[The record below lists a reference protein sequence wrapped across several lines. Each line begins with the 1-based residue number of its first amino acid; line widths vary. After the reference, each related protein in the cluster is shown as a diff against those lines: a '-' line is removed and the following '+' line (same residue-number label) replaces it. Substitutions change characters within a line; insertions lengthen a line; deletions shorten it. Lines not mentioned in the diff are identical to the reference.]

1 MKSNKKNKSD
11 EKKVRFR
18 ANLLASSNGNI
29 VWIISMTVLSF
40 VLSVSLSY
48 ISSSIL
54 KDVSIMVAFVVV
66 FAIVLLN
73 IISDT
78 IGTAVTAAEEKPFH
92 GMASRKLYAAEQSI
106 KLIRNAD
113 RVSNF
118 CNDVVGDICGIISG
132 AASAYIAIKILKT
145 SINVETS
152 ITSLVITACV
162 AGLTVGGKAIGKTIA
177 IKNSNY
183 IVYNVSVVVKFF
195 TGNIGFKRNEKN
207 NDKN

>member
-1 MKSNKKNKSD
+1 M
-11 EKKVRFR
+11 KVRFR

-40 VLSVSLSY
+40 ILSVSLSY

-73 IISDT
+73 IFADT

-92 GMASRKLYAAEQSI
+92 GMASRKLYASEQSI